1 MVLFCF
7 KFCWKRKLGLCP
19 HVQETDHIRNI
30 FTSIESA
37 VLLEKLVQGMNAGMN
52 ARTIT
57 SIINKGQAR
66 GVSVL

>member
-1 MVLFCF
+1 M
-7 KFCWKRKLGLCP
+7 CP